1 MSLTEWGVRYRY
13 KDGRSFVAWGYTEKG
28 ARGQVRYGA
37 STGAGMEPK
46 PVEAVS
52 RTVSQA

>member
-52 RTVSQA
+52 RTVSQ